1 MMMNT
6 WKTQEKLKR
15 RFTLP
20 NELFSLELNSAEISI
35 YAYLLYCEDRKT
47 HQCWPSYKTISKAVN
62 LSLKTV
68 KKYVTE
74 LVDKGLISTE
84 NTTVITKKG
93 IKRNGNL
100 PSTPP
105 RRAGRAF
112 LLGGCNWAVLRC
124 KVVGS
129 KENQEEM
136 SWLTAFLGG
145 LPRWSRPKMEVNYE

>member
-1 MMMNT
+1 MLNT
-6 WKTQEKLKR
+6 WQTQEKLKR

-93 IKRNGNL
+93 IKRNGSLRYTIRPIREAVEQHEQKQLRQLELDTARWNAAK
-100 PSTPP
+100 
-105 RRAGRAF
+105 AG
-112 LLGGCNWAVLRC
+112 
-124 KVVGS
+124 
-129 KENQEEM
+129 
-136 SWLTAFLGG
+136 
-145 LPRWSRPKMEVNYE
+145 

>member
-6 WKTQEKLKR
+6 WQTQEKLKR

-20 NELFSLELNSAEISI
+20 NELFSLGLNSAEISI

-74 LVDKGLISTE
+74 LVEKGLISTE
-84 NTTVITKKG
+84 NTSVITKKG
-93 IKRNGNL
+93 IKRNGSLRYTIRPIKEAVEQHEQKQLRQLEIDTARWNAAK
-100 PSTPP
+100 
-105 RRAGRAF
+105 AG
-112 LLGGCNWAVLRC
+112 
-124 KVVGS
+124 
-129 KENQEEM
+129 
-136 SWLTAFLGG
+136 
-145 LPRWSRPKMEVNYE
+145 

>member
-84 NTTVITKKG
+84 NTSVITKKG
-93 IKRNGNL
+93 IKRNGSLRYTIRPIKEAVEQYHQRQLHQLEIDAARWNAEK
-100 PSTPP
+100 
-105 RRAGRAF
+105 AG
-112 LLGGCNWAVLRC
+112 
-124 KVVGS
+124 
-129 KENQEEM
+129 
-136 SWLTAFLGG
+136 
-145 LPRWSRPKMEVNYE
+145 

>member
-1 MMMNT
+1 MLNG
-6 WKTQEKLKR
+6 WQKQKLLKR

-47 HQCWPSYKTISKAVN
+47 HQCWLSYKTISKAVD

-74 LVDKGLISTE
+74 LVGKGLISTE

-93 IKRNGNL
+93 IKRNGSLRYTIRPIKEAVEQYHQRQLHQLEIDAARWNAEK
-100 PSTPP
+100 
-105 RRAGRAF
+105 AG
-112 LLGGCNWAVLRC
+112 
-124 KVVGS
+124 
-129 KENQEEM
+129 
-136 SWLTAFLGG
+136 
-145 LPRWSRPKMEVNYE
+145 

>member
-1 MMMNT
+1 MLNT
-6 WKTQEKLKR
+6 WQTQEKLKR

-20 NELFSLELNSAEISI
+20 NELFSLGLNSAEISI

-47 HQCWPSYKTISKAVN
+47 HQCWPSYKTISKAVD

-93 IKRNGNL
+93 IKRNGSLRYTIRPIREAVERHEQKQLRQLEIDTARWNAKK
-100 PSTPP
+100 
-105 RRAGRAF
+105 AG
-112 LLGGCNWAVLRC
+112 
-124 KVVGS
+124 
-129 KENQEEM
+129 
-136 SWLTAFLGG
+136 
-145 LPRWSRPKMEVNYE
+145 